1 MMALTFAPCKPLK
14 TRRGGRG
21 PKLTL
26 CGTRRGGGRYSQK
39 GAFVESETGW
49 RYNGVMEY
57 SDGWSFVCKLCGK
70 KHEVPEEIAPYWK
83 DAGTLTRV
91 PSGEVALGCSENPG
105 TAQYSFSDFT
115 AFKVA

>member
-1 MMALTFAPCKPLK
+1 MISCTNNMNSNFASIWSASASVKK
-14 TRRGGRG
+14 AHSSRVKQGG
-21 PKLTL
+21 
-26 CGTRRGGGRYSQK
+26 
-39 GAFVESETGW
+39 AII
-49 RYNGVMEY
+49 GVMEY
-57 SDGWSFVCKLCGK
+57 PDGWSFVCKLCGN

>member
-1 MMALTFAPCKPLK
+1 MGHAGAAVGIRKK
-14 TRRGGRG
+14 ARSSRVKRGG
-21 PKLTL
+21 
-26 CGTRRGGGRYSQK
+26 
-39 GAFVESETGW
+39 AII
-49 RYNGVMEY
+49 GVMEHP
-57 SDGWSFVCKLCGK
+57 DGWSFVCKLFGK

>member
-1 MMALTFAPCKPLK
+1 MKATTSKSPFLRHAGASVGIRKKAHSLRVK
-14 TRRGGRG
+14 QGG
-21 PKLTL
+21 
-26 CGTRRGGGRYSQK
+26 
-39 GAFVESETGW
+39 AII
-49 RYNGVMEY
+49 GVMEY
-57 SDGWSFVCKLCGK
+57 PDGWSFVCKLCGK

-83 DAGTLTRV
+83 DAGTLTRI